1 MHLIKTLKKLLL
13 ISLISFGTLELISKY
28 LLGFGD
34 PVLYKMHPTIEYEM
48 VPSQKVRRFHR
59 DIFINS
65 ESMRSNELDKK
76 KKSNTTRILIYG
88 DSVIFGGS
96 LVDQEDLATQL
107 LYKRLNDK
115 DSRYE
120 IANISAG
127 SWGPGN
133 WLAHLKERGNFN
145 ADKVILVLNT
155 DDYKDNPKE
164 GISLFYSKLISVQY
178 TLNGFEGDISFAEIV
193 FPYIFVA
200 IFTGWFTRIYG
211 LKWREAI
218 TFNYIPRWQSVE
230 EEIEGASQRIQDDC
244 YKFAKIVES
253 LGLQVIRAI
262 MTLIAFIPIL
272 WGLSDKVDI
281 PILRDIE
288 GSLVWFSL
296 IVSLGGLIVSW
307 FVGIKLPGL
316 EYNNQRV
323 EAAFRKDLVLGED
336 NKKDFAQTS
345 VLKDLFTGIKYNYN
359 RLFLHYGYFD
369 GWMTTYDQFMIIA
382 PYLIMGPGLFT
393 GLITL
398 GVLVQ
403 VSNAFARVHGGFAL
417 FLHNWTTIT
426 ELRSI
431 YKRLSE
437 FEYNLEK
444 FSKTRTA

>member
-1 MHLIKTLKKLLL
+1 MLKSFFNSKEWRLWSWGGLL
-13 ISLISFGTLELISKY
+13 ILIIALWIQVSLTVSINTWYGGFY
-28 LLGFGD
+28 DLL
-34 PVLYKMHPTIEYEM
+34 
-48 VPSQKVRRFHR
+48 Q
-59 DIFINS
+59 
-65 ESMRSNELDKK
+65 
-76 KKSNTTRILIYG
+76 
-88 DSVIFGGS
+88 
-96 LVDQEDLATQL
+96 
-107 LYKRLNDK
+107 
-115 DSRYE
+115 
-120 IANISAG
+120 
-127 SWGPGN
+127 
-133 WLAHLKERGNFN
+133 N
-145 ADKVILVLNT
+145 AA
-155 DDYKDNPKE
+155 DYKDNPKE

-272 WGLSDKVDI
+272 WSLSDKVDI

-444 FSKTRTA
+444 FSKTRIA